1 MQTVQCTYL
10 KVPLLHSLS
19 AILSPGV
26 GSRDVSK
33 ILLVQSKL
41 HRDRAALCRARFLSL
56 SAFSAFSAFF
66 LSLAATEKPTTTPN
80 TISREH
86 LFAAREYELYL
97 VIRVQREPTR
107 VTFFLK
113 NLAWPGAGPLVLV
126 YSSRQNYRAA
136 PCTKRP
142 ESDSL
147 RLVLARLTMQFNI
160 NILEQNKN
168 KNQTKTK
175 TKTKEHESIRRS
187 FYAARP
193 RSPEVALG
201 SSLGGLAP

>member
-1 MQTVQCTYL
+1 M
-10 KVPLLHSLS
+10 
-19 AILSPGV
+19 
-26 GSRDVSK
+26 
-33 ILLVQSKL
+33 
-41 HRDRAALCRARFLSL
+41 
-56 SAFSAFSAFF
+56 
-66 LSLAATEKPTTTPN
+66 
-80 TISREH
+80 
-86 LFAAREYELYL
+86 
-97 VIRVQREPTR
+97 
-107 VTFFLK
+107 
-113 NLAWPGAGPLVLV
+113 
-126 YSSRQNYRAA
+126 
-136 PCTKRP
+136 
-142 ESDSL
+142 